1 MVGNSSTNNNLTVS
15 LFEIVIQCR
24 FPPPVTSAVMRS
36 PSTKGERY
44 PEVKVK

>member
-24 FPPPVTSAVMRS
+24 RPPPRNECRHAFAQHQGRTLSGS
-36 PSTKGERY
+36 
-44 PEVKVK
+44 